1 MLAQPRTTAPPLG
14 MPHSQGAQSRSP
26 RMVSEAQ
33 AAAYGAMYG
42 NAAAS
47 LVSGLGLMQRSV
59 VAVPVDGQVLQQQ
72 QMSQQ
77 QQRIAQQM
85 LEAVSEH
92 QRASLSSWQQVEQQ
106 QHHDQRQQGE
116 VQGWGR
122 ASQVSLAPAA
132 SHAGAASGAVSA
144 AGAGAWS
151 ARGPPG
157 SSSGWAPG
165 APDPRA
171 SWTFQGPSP
180 SPEAVSQWVQGS
192 GAGWG
197 PVGSG
202 AEVQGPGQGLQD
214 LFMSFTSPVVN
225 IANMLVR
232 TGPSEVGGGWGRGR
246 GMQALRWEWMRSNVV
261 PAAPCSSSC
270 VNLLTRCLSSCHHAA
285 ALLTCMCVFGCHVCR
300 LVAMRAARGAS
311 LAPLRCGPLQA

>member
-14 MPHSQGAQSRSP
+14 MHHSQGPQSRSP
-26 RMVSEAQ
+26 HMVSEAQ
-33 AAAYGAMYG
+33 AAAYGAMHG
-42 NAAAS
+42 HAAAS

-72 QMSQQ
+72 QQQMSQQ

-85 LEAVSEH
+85 SEAVSEH
-92 QRASLSSWQQVEQQ
+92 HRASLSSWQQVEQQ
-106 QHHDQRQQGE
+106 HHHPDQRQQGE

-122 ASQVSLAPAA
+122 ASQVSLAPAE
-132 SHAGAASGAVSA
+132 SHVGAASGAVSA

-151 ARGPPG
+151 TRGPPG
-157 SSSGWAPG
+157 SSSGWALG

-171 SWTFQGPSP
+171 SRTFQGPSP

-197 PVGSG
+197 PVGVA
-202 AEVQGPGQGLQD
+202 AEVQGPGRGLQD

-232 TGPSEVGGGWGRGR
+232 TGPSEVGGGWGAG
-246 GMQALRWEWMRSNVV
+246 LR
-261 PAAPCSSSC
+261 
-270 VNLLTRCLSSCHHAA
+270 HASA
-285 ALLTCMCVFGCHVCR
+285 ALGVDAKQG
-300 LVAMRAARGAS
+300 GA
-311 LAPLRCGPLQA
+311 